1 VLVSGDAEFFSY
13 KKLVYSM
20 NDSIKNQLRWAWSV
34 TAGYRGRIF
43 LYMLME
49 IISAGLVLYFVYCS
63 KEAIDIAMRVISGK
77 LMRTLVCIVLSV
89 VLAVVTGLIAS
100 WTGEYTRNGLT
111 IRLQNALARSQ
122 MMISWGIKKR
132 WHTGDLMVRITS
144 DCPEVVQMLVYTFPS
159 LFVTC
164 VKLLASLTFLW
175 IMDPL
180 LAQLI
185 LAISPLFLFS
195 KIYYKKMRRISK
207 AVKQAESAVGTVLQ
221 ENLKHRALIQS
232 LLFTEAR
239 ENKLTDAQNSIFQ
252 RKTQQLKFSTLT
264 QGILKMTFNGGY
276 LLAFLWGIYR
286 LHSGQISYGTM
297 AAFLQLVGRI
307 QMPIFSIVAF
317 LPAVIRCRAAIE
329 RLMELYEG
337 EHEQYDHPVRLNM
350 PLSLTLHNVS
360 FRYDEVEVI
369 KQMNLAFQLGIP
381 TAVTGA
387 SGKGKTTLIRL
398 ILALVKPD
406 SGSLVLTQ
414 GDEKHEISVAT
425 RNNIAYVP
433 QGNTLFCGTIREN
446 LLLPNPNVS
455 EQCIEEVLKTAC
467 ADFIYS
473 LPDGMDTVI
482 GEAGYGLSEG
492 QAQRIAIA
500 RALLNGGRIWLFD
513 EPTSA
518 LDSDTIK
525 RLIRNLLKAGEDRIL
540 IFVTHDRQL
549 MEACEQVVQLD

>member
-1 VLVSGDAEFFSY
+1 
-13 KKLVYSM
+13 M
-20 NDSIKNQLRWAWSV
+20 NDNIKKQLTWAWSV
-34 TAGYRGRIF
+34 TAGYRGKIA

-49 IISAGLVLYFVYCS
+49 IVSVALVLYFVYCS
-63 KEAIDIAMRVISGK
+63 KEAIDIAMRVIPGN
-77 LMRTLVCIVLSV
+77 LMCVLVCIVLSV
-89 VLAVVTGLIAS
+89 VFSVVAGLVAS
-100 WTGEYTRNGLT
+100 WIGEYARNGLT
-111 IRLQNALARSQ
+111 LHLQNSLAHSQ
-122 MMISWGIKKR
+122 MIASWGMKKR
-132 WHTGDLMVRITS
+132 WHTGDLMVRLTA
-144 DCPEVVQMLVYTFPS
+144 DCPEVVQMLVYNFPS
-159 LFVTC
+159 LLVTC
-164 VKLLASLTFLW
+164 IKLVASLTFLW

-207 AVKQAESAVGTVLQ
+207 AVKQSESYFGTVLQ
-221 ENLKHRALIQS
+221 ENLKHRSLIQS
-232 LLFTEAR
+232 LLFTDAR

-286 LHSGQISYGTM
+286 LHAGQISYGTM

-307 QMPIFSIVAF
+307 QMPIFSLVAF
-317 LPAVIRCRAAIE
+317 LPVAIRCFAAIE
-329 RLMELYEG
+329 RLMELYDG
-337 EHEQYDHPVRLNM
+337 EQEQYDHPIRLDA
-350 PLSLTLHNVS
+350 PLSLNMHDVS
-360 FRYDEVEVI
+360 FRYDEMEVI
-369 KQMNLAFQLGIP
+369 KQLSVAFQPGIP
-381 TAVTGA
+381 TAIIGA

-398 ILALVKPD
+398 ILALIKPD
-406 SGSLVLTQ
+406 NGRLTLTQ
-414 GDEKHEISVAT
+414 GDVNHEISVAT

-446 LLLPNPNVS
+446 LWLADPYTS
-455 EQCIEEVLKTAC
+455 EQRIYEALQVAC
-467 ADFIYS
+467 AEFVYS
-473 LPDGMDTVI
+473 LPDGMDTTI

-500 RALLNGGRIWLFD
+500 RALLSGGSIWLFD

-518 LDSDTIK
+518 LDANTIK
-525 RLIRNLLKAGEDRIL
+525 RLICNLLKAGEHKIL

-549 MEACEQVVQLD
+549 AEACKQVVQLD